1 MRLHTLFAA
10 TALWLAGCALPP
22 PAAVRPGADNSIA
35 VTANPLATQAAL
47 SMLARGGSAVDA
59 AVAAQ
64 MVLGLV
70 EPQSSGIGGGALA
83 MYWDSGKRQLT
94 SFDGLAA
101 APARVTPGL
110 TVDTDGARLDTEMV
124 SRGGRSVGVPGALAL
139 LEALHQRSG
148 KLPWA
153 TLFEPAITLAQSGFA
168 MPRYLH
174 DVLSAPTA
182 ARDHPQ
188 MRTLYFDSGGRVLP
202 LGSLIKNPDYAR
214 TMAVIAELGP
224 RGWLQAGAARE
235 IVAAAQGGHKA
246 SLMAEADL
254 LDYRVQTREPLCAP
268 FQRYRVCAM
277 GPSSFGG
284 VAVLQML
291 QMLDRPGSSFNFDD
305 TEFVHRYVEAGRL
318 AQADRLRY
326 AADPGVVPVPTTS
339 LLARG
344 YLDQRAAL
352 IDPTRAMAEP
362 RAGDVQSSRAVALP
376 DRAEHATTTSQIA
389 VVDAAGNALAITS
402 TINLNF
408 GSRLMVGGFVL
419 NNALTNF
426 ASFTSA
432 PPPGQEVPRARANAM
447 APGKR
452 PVSSMAPAIVFD
464 EHGEPVVVGGSAGGG
479 QIVDYIAASLIEM
492 LAAGRTPAQAL
503 ARGHVST
510 ALVGVVQLEQ
520 GTEAAAHA
528 DALRGKGHRVEVT
541 HMKSGLAFLRRTT
554 QGWIGAADPRRDG
567 SAQIG
572 GP

>member
-1 MRLHTLFAA
+1 MRLHSLFAA
-10 TALWLAGCALPP
+10 TALWLAGCALTP
-22 PAAVRPGADNSIA
+22 PAAVRPGTGTDNTIA
-35 VTANPLATQAAL
+35 ATANPLATQAAL

-83 MYWDSGKRQLT
+83 MYWDAGKKQLT

-110 TVDTDGARLDTEMV
+110 TLDTDGARLDADMV

-182 ARDHPQ
+182 ARDHAQ
-188 MRTLYFDSGGRVLP
+188 MRALYFDSGGRVLP

-214 TMAVIAELGP
+214 TLAVIARLGP

-235 IVAAAQGGHKA
+235 IVAAAQGGPKP
-246 SLMAEADL
+246 SLMVEADL

-268 FQRYRVCAM
+268 FQRFRVCAM

-326 AADPGVVPVPTTS
+326 AADPGVVPVPTAA

-352 IDPTRAMAEP
+352 INPMRAMAEA
-362 RAGDVQSSRAVALP
+362 RAGDIQSSRAVAPP

-389 VVDAAGNALAITS
+389 IVDAAGNALAITT

-432 PPPGQEVPRARANAM
+432 PRARANAM
-447 APGKR
+447 AAGKR
-452 PVSSMAPAIVFD
+452 PVSSMAPTIVFD

-492 LAAGRTPAQAL
+492 LATGRSPAQAL

-510 ALVGVVQLEQ
+510 ALAGVVQLEQ
-520 GTEAAAHA
+520 GTEAAVHA
-528 DALRGKGHRVEVT
+528 DALRAKGHRVEVT
-541 HMKSGLAFLRRTT
+541 HMKSGLAFVRRNG

-567 SAQIG
+567 SAQTG
-572 GP
+572 WP